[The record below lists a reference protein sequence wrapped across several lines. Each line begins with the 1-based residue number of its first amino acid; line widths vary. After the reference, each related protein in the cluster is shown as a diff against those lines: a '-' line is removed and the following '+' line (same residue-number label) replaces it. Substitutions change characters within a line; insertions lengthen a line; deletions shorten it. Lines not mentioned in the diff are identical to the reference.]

1 LPLANEVIREA
12 RRRAGLTQSELAR
25 RLDISQA
32 AIAQL
37 EAAGSNPTVDTL
49 DRVLHATGH
58 RLEVRAEPTPG
69 GVDETLIARQLEMTA
84 GERLSQAQAAYDEVR
99 KLAGAAKPDGK

>member
-1 LPLANEVIREA
+1 MPFANEVIREA
-12 RRRAGLTQSELAR
+12 RRRAGLTQSKLAA
-25 RLDISQA
+25 RLDVSQA

-37 EAAGSNPTVDTL
+37 EAPGSNPTVDTM

-58 RLEVRAEPTPG
+58 RLEVRAEPTRG

-84 GERLSQAQAAYDEVR
+84 GERLAQAQAAYDEVR
-99 KLAGAAKPDGK
+99 KLAGAVKRDGE